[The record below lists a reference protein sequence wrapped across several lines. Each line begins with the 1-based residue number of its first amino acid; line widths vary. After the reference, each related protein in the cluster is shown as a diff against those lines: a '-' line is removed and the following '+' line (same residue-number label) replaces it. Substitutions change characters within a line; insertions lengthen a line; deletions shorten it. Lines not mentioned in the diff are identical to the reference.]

1 LSRFSDVTIISV
13 VYEIYMSVV
22 FCARKVDE
30 TRKTETRDAPGGEVF
45 LAFAPHDATF
55 IKERCEFFCGKPQR
69 R

>member
-1 LSRFSDVTIISV
+1 
-13 VYEIYMSVV
+13 MSVV

-30 TRKTETRDAPGGEVF
+30 MRKTETRDAPGGEVF
-45 LAFAPHDATF
+45 LAFAPREATF